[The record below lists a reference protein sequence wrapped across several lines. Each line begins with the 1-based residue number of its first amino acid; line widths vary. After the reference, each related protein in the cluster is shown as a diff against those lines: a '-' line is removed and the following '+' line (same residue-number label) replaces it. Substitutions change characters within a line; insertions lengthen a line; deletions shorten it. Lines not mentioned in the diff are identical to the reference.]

1 MKNAKFSWHDP
12 QYKSAGTRQSSP
24 IPLRAYL
31 DTATS
36 RGQKEH
42 GAGTPRE
49 LGAGTAALRSAGVL
63 ACEFWQRPAASLV
76 ARCTLSVPRFFC
88 AFVLLASGVLG
99 CQRVGS
105 AVRKD
110 DLTTTV
116 IPSTFKGF
124 KAGDEREVSG
134 IKL

>member
-49 LGAGTAALRSAGVL
+49 LAAGTAALRSAGVL
-63 ACEFWQRPAASLV
+63 ACEFWQRPAASW
-76 ARCTLSVPRFFC
+76 VPVSRACCSDEFPF
-88 AFVLLASGVLG
+88 GTERG
-99 CQRVGS
+99 CGEG
-105 AVRKD
+105 
-110 DLTTTV
+110 
-116 IPSTFKGF
+116 P
-124 KAGDEREVSG
+124 
-134 IKL
+134 